1 MQIAPQDYKTSIAA
15 EVAAR
20 YGVTVKPEAVQII
33 PRGISGTPP
42 YVWDG
47 RKGLVQMTPQEPG
60 HAIRA
65 QMTAAWRERQ
75 RKIRL
80 SKAAK
85 VKQPKTE
92 AQLNREHFGRMQAVA
107 AERAEGIRNR
117 AANGATLDDI
127 AAHMGITRNS
137 AAKYCA
143 RYNIKPT
150 PRDVRSPLVAQR
162 LAKVRAFMAD
172 GSKTVADVA
181 TLLKTSWKNAQ
192 GYCRRHNLEPVR
204 TERVVTG
211 GLKAAAKARHEDAL
225 DAVRQRREKVRALF
239 CAGIG
244 QSEIARQIGA
254 NAQMVG
260 KDVKV
265 MGLSRADYPIAKPVS
280 EKPTH
285 KPEAIE
291 RRRLV
296 GEMRAEGRKIAEI
309 AHALG
314 CSFAAVQR
322 DMTVLGITT
331 RTNSASHVGNPA
343 MVRQVKAMRA
353 RKMSIREIAEAL
365 KIAKSTVVRMYQV
378 GEAA

>member
-1 MQIAPQDYKTSIAA
+1 
-15 EVAAR
+15 
-20 YGVTVKPEAVQII
+20 
-33 PRGISGTPP
+33 
-42 YVWDG
+42 
-47 RKGLVQMTPQEPG
+47 
-60 HAIRA
+60 
-65 QMTAAWRERQ
+65 
-75 RKIRL
+75 
-80 SKAAK
+80 
-85 VKQPKTE
+85 
-92 AQLNREHFGRMQAVA
+92 
-107 AERAEGIRNR
+107 
-117 AANGATLDDI
+117 
-127 AAHMGITRNS
+127 
-137 AAKYCA
+137 
-143 RYNIKPT
+143 
-150 PRDVRSPLVAQR
+150 
-162 LAKVRAFMAD
+162 
-172 GSKTVADVA
+172 
-181 TLLKTSWKNAQ
+181 
-192 GYCRRHNLEPVR
+192 
-204 TERVVTG
+204 
-211 GLKAAAKARHEDAL
+211 LKAAAKARHEDAL

-260 KDVKV
+260 KDVKL

-296 GEMRAEGRKIAEI
+296 GEMRAEGRKVAEI
-309 AHALG
+309 AQALG

-322 DMTVLGITT
+322 DMTALGITT